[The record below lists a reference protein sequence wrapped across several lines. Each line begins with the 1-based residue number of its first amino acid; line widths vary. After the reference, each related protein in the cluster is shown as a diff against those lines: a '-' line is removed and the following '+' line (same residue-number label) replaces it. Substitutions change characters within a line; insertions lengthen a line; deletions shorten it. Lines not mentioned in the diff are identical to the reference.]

1 MHRMFIPTDVPY
13 SREKKL
19 GQGKVEDIRGVWR
32 RTGGV
37 ACKGFR
43 REEHRER
50 LSPVRHTGGWRGI
63 LGRFRLCYMVN
74 LC

>member
-37 ACKGFR
+37 ACKGAPAPAWVRFSSGRTQRETVAGETHRWMERNFR
-43 REEHRER
+43 K
-50 LSPVRHTGGWRGI
+50 V
-63 LGRFRLCYMVN
+63 
-74 LC
+74 